1 MNIVFPIEKGVI
13 DINYEDEQVRFSYP
27 MLEPVNII
35 LSKKFLEKGIII
47 LNFVI
52 MIEMGKKYKKIAKG
66 DLKLLTKYFMEGK
79 NNYENWITIKPF
91 SRQLENLGVQ
101 SDLLKNDQGNGK
113 IYATIELKDPVEDFK
128 KKVGLYQVDKGQ
140 SSTENIPKKIEFLD
154 NLSDV
159 SISILDTKEEDRE
172 GLELEQF
179 IEYEY
184 IEGLKLLLQNDYKNI
199 LPNDFVKLR
208 QLNEILYGKY
218 IDLSNAYNET
228 LYSLTSLNEEM
239 RQQAKK
245 YYDEY
250 KLLKKDVYNGRIELK
265 KQSEELQ
272 LEIKENNQENLNI
285 KEDIDKYI
293 SEKKQFKSLLGIN
306 EEEEEEKKDEN
317 IMDENDI
324 LIHLL
329 KNLSEKGYD
338 IYKDANLSEKE
349 LKLIEGSFDIKN
361 KNNENVNKDI
371 NKIEENKNNT
381 NKKEDKNNLDN
392 KEENKENIDMNKEEK
407 KNENLNEKGGI
418 SSGKKNENGMEEYD
432 YDYDNDDIK
441 ENFELGNQVVSLIEK
456 DVNDLYL
463 KKIIEQI
470 KIDQINAITYNFE
483 KENEDNPHEITLKIE
498 NGELYCIDGTKFSA
512 WLIKNFSAQ

>member
-1 MNIVFPIEKGVI
+1 
-13 DINYEDEQVRFSYP
+13 
-27 MLEPVNII
+27 
-35 LSKKFLEKGIII
+35 
-47 LNFVI
+47 
-52 MIEMGKKYKKIAKG
+52 MIEIGKKYKKIAKG
-66 DLKLLTKYFMEGK
+66 DLKLLTKYFLDGK
-79 NNYENWITIKPF
+79 NIYENWINIKPF
-91 SRQLENLGVQ
+91 TRQLENLGVQ
-101 SDLLKNDQGNGK
+101 SDLLQNDKGNGK
-113 IYATIELKDPVEDFK
+113 IYATIELKDPLDEFK
-128 KKVGLYQVDKGQ
+128 KKVGVFGEAPNPDLGVGQ
-140 SSTENIPKKIEFLD
+140 NENFLKKMEFND

-228 LYSLTSLNEEM
+228 LYSISSLNEEI

-245 YYDEY
+245 YYEEY

-272 LEIKENNQENLNI
+272 LEIKDNNKENSDI
-285 KEDIDKYI
+285 KEEMEKYI
-293 SEKKQFKSLLGIN
+293 NEKKQFKSLLGIN
-306 EEEEEEKKDEN
+306 EEEENKKEQKEEEKDN
-317 IMDENDI
+317 TSYENDM
-324 LIHLL
+324 LINLL
-329 KNLSEKGYD
+329 KNLSSQGYD
-338 IYKDANLSEKE
+338 IFKGANLTEE
-349 LKLIEGSFDIKN
+349 EMRLIEGTFDMNNMNENENINQKVENIINSSEKKESDINNMNNNNMNSEKKENAEINPEEEKIEKEDNAPDN
-361 KNNENVNKDI
+361 KN
-371 NKIEENKNNT
+371 EENG
-381 NKKEDKNNLDN
+381 
-392 KEENKENIDMNKEEK
+392 EE
-407 KNENLNEKGGI
+407 
-418 SSGKKNENGMEEYD
+418 MEEYD
-432 YDYDNDDIK
+432 YNNEDIK

-470 KIDQINAITYNFE
+470 KIDQINAITYTFE
-483 KENEDNPHEITLKIE
+483 KESDDNPHEITLKIE
-498 NGELYCIDGTKFSA
+498 NGELFCIDGTKFSA

>member
-1 MNIVFPIEKGVI
+1 
-13 DINYEDEQVRFSYP
+13 
-27 MLEPVNII
+27 
-35 LSKKFLEKGIII
+35 
-47 LNFVI
+47 

-66 DLKLLTKYFMEGK
+66 DLKLLTKYFLEGK

-91 SRQLENLGVQ
+91 TRQLENLGVQ
-101 SDLLKNDQGNGK
+101 SDLLKNDQANGK
-113 IYATIELKDPVEDFK
+113 IYATIELKEPIEEFK
-128 KKVGLYQVDKGQ
+128 KKVGLYQVDKDQ
-140 SSTENIPKKIEFLD
+140 STSENIPKKIEFLD

-265 KQSEELQ
+265 KQNEELQ

-306 EEEEEEKKDEN
+306 EEEKEKEEN
-317 IMDENDI
+317 NMNENDI
-324 LIHLL
+324 LINLL

-338 IYKDANLSEKE
+338 IYKDANLTEE
-349 LKLIEGSFDIKN
+349 EMKLIEGTFDIKN
-361 KNNENVNKDI
+361 KINNENGNVNS
-371 NKIEENKNNT
+371 NKKEENKNNL
-381 NKKEDKNNLDN
+381 NLKEDKINFDN
-392 KEENKENIDMNKEEK
+392 IEENKENIDINMEEN
-407 KNENLNEKGGI
+407 KNENLKENERI
-418 SSGKKNENGMEEYD
+418 SSGKKEENENEEYD

-470 KIDQINAITYNFE
+470 KIDQINAITYKFE

-498 NGELYCIDGTKFSA
+498 NGDLYCIDGTKFSE
-512 WLIKNFSAQ
+512 

>member
-1 MNIVFPIEKGVI
+1 
-13 DINYEDEQVRFSYP
+13 
-27 MLEPVNII
+27 
-35 LSKKFLEKGIII
+35 
-47 LNFVI
+47 

-66 DLKLLTKYFMEGK
+66 DLKLLTKYFLDGK
-79 NNYENWITIKPF
+79 NIYENWINIKPF
-91 SRQLENLGVQ
+91 IRQLENLGVQ
-101 SDLLKNDQGNGK
+101 SNLLQDDKGNGK
-113 IYATIELKDPVEDFK
+113 IYATIELKDPLDEFK
-128 KKVGLYQVDKGQ
+128 KKVGVYTKAD
-140 SSTENIPKKIEFLD
+140 STDVGGVKNENIPKKIEFTD

-228 LYSLTSLNEEM
+228 LYSLSSLNEEI

-245 YYDEY
+245 YYEEY

-272 LEIKENNQENLNI
+272 LEIKDNNKENSDI
-285 KEDIDKYI
+285 KEELEKYI
-293 SEKKQFKSLLGIN
+293 TEKKQFKSLLGIN
-306 EEEEEEKKDEN
+306 EEEKENKNEQKEENKDN
-317 IMDENDI
+317 ENDM
-324 LIHLL
+324 LINLL
-329 KNLSEKGYD
+329 KNLSEQGYD
-338 IYKDANLSEKE
+338 IFKGANLTEE
-349 LKLIEGSFDIKN
+349 EMKLIEGTFDIN
-361 KNNENVNKDI
+361 NMNENENINQKNDNENNNTGKKEDNINNMNNSNFKSNKKENDEMNPEEEKNEKEEI
-371 NKIEENKNNT
+371 TQENKN
-381 NKKEDKNNLDN
+381 
-392 KEENKENIDMNKEEK
+392 EENGEE
-407 KNENLNEKGGI
+407 L
-418 SSGKKNENGMEEYD
+418 EEYD
-432 YDYDNDDIK
+432 YDNEDIK

-470 KIDQINAITYNFE
+470 KIDQINAISYIFE
-483 KENEDNPHEITLKIE
+483 KENDDNPHEITLKIE

-512 WLIKNFSAQ
+512 WLIKNFAVQ

>member
-1 MNIVFPIEKGVI
+1 MSIVFPIEKGVI

-265 KQSEELQ
+265 KQNEELQ

-293 SEKKQFKSLLGIN
+293 SEKKQFKRLLGIN
-306 EEEEEEKKDEN
+306 EVEEKKDEN
-317 IMDENDI
+317 NMDENDI

-338 IYKDANLSEKE
+338 IYKDANLTEEE

>member
-1 MNIVFPIEKGVI
+1 
-13 DINYEDEQVRFSYP
+13 
-27 MLEPVNII
+27 MLEPVNIT
-35 LSKKFLEKGIII
+35 LNKKFLEKGMII
-47 LNFVI
+47 LNFVL

-66 DLKLLTKYFMEGK
+66 DLKLLTKYFLDGK
-79 NNYENWITIKPF
+79 NIYENWINIKPF
-91 SRQLENLGVQ
+91 TRQLENLGVQ
-101 SDLLKNDQGNGK
+101 SDLLQDDKGNGK
-113 IYATIELKDPVEDFK
+113 IYATIELKDPVEEFK
-128 KKVGLYQVDKGQ
+128 KKVGVYT
-140 SSTENIPKKIEFLD
+140 TETTDGGGVKNENFSKKIEFND

-228 LYSLTSLNEEM
+228 LYSLSSLNEEI

-245 YYDEY
+245 YYEEY

-272 LEIKENNQENLNI
+272 LEIKDNNKENSDI
-285 KEDIDKYI
+285 KEDMEKYI
-293 SEKKQFKSLLGIN
+293 TEKKQFKSLLGIN
-306 EEEEEEKKDEN
+306 EEEDKKEQKEENKGN
-317 IMDENDI
+317 NSDENDM
-324 LIHLL
+324 LINLL
-329 KNLSEKGYD
+329 KNLSAQGYD
-338 IYKDANLSEKE
+338 IFKGANLTEE
-349 LKLIEGSFDIKN
+349 EMKLIEGTFDI
-361 KNNENVNKDI
+361 NNINEKENINQKD
-371 NKIEENKNNT
+371 ENNNNNT
-381 NKKEDKNNLDN
+381 EKKDEKINDMNNDQMNLDKKENAEINPEEDKNKKEEITPEIKN
-392 KEENKENIDMNKEEK
+392 EENGEEF
-407 KNENLNEKGGI
+407 
-418 SSGKKNENGMEEYD
+418 EEYD
-432 YDYDNDDIK
+432 YDNEDIK

-470 KIDQINAITYNFE
+470 KIDQINAITYTFE
-483 KENEDNPHEITLKIE
+483 KENDDNPHEITLKIE

-512 WLIKNFSAQ
+512 WLIKNFSVQ

>member
-1 MNIVFPIEKGVI
+1 
-13 DINYEDEQVRFSYP
+13 
-27 MLEPVNII
+27 
-35 LSKKFLEKGIII
+35 
-47 LNFVI
+47 

-79 NNYENWITIKPF
+79 NIYENWITIKPF
-91 SRQLENLGVQ
+91 VRQLENLGVQ
-101 SDLLKNDQGNGK
+101 SDLLKDDQGNGK
-113 IYATIELKDPVEDFK
+113 IYATIQLKDPIDEFK
-128 KKVGLYQVDKGQ
+128 KKVNLFQ
-140 SSTENIPKKIEFLD
+140 SNSGISQNDYLPKKIEFLD
-154 NLSDV
+154 NLSDA

-228 LYSLTSLNEEM
+228 LYSLSSLNEEI

-265 KQSEELQ
+265 KQNEELQ

-293 SEKKQFKSLLGIN
+293 SEKKQFKKLLGIN
-306 EEEEEEKKDEN
+306 GEEKTEN
-317 IMDENDI
+317 ENEKEKNNDMNENDI
-324 LIHLL
+324 LIYLL
-329 KNLSEKGYD
+329 QNLLDKGYD
-338 IYKDANLSEKE
+338 IYKDANLTEE
-349 LKLIEGSFDIKN
+349 EMKLIEDSFDIKN
-361 KNNENVNKDI
+361 KNMNSNMEQNED
-371 NKIEENKNNT
+371 NKNIE
-381 NKKEDKNNLDN
+381 KKGDIKNNSEM
-392 KEENKENIDMNKEEK
+392 KENKENIDINIEEEKTENAKENEEIPSEK
-407 KNENLNEKGGI
+407 KNQ
-418 SSGKKNENGMEEYD
+418 NENEE

-463 KKIIEQI
+463 QKIIEQI
-470 KIDQINAITYNFE
+470 KIDQINAITYTFD

>member
-1 MNIVFPIEKGVI
+1 
-13 DINYEDEQVRFSYP
+13 
-27 MLEPVNII
+27 
-35 LSKKFLEKGIII
+35 
-47 LNFVI
+47 
-52 MIEMGKKYKKIAKG
+52 MIEIGKKYKKIAKG
-66 DLKLLTKYFMEGK
+66 DLKLLTKYFLDGK
-79 NNYENWITIKPF
+79 NIYENWINIKPF
-91 SRQLENLGVQ
+91 TRQLENLGVQ
-101 SDLLKNDQGNGK
+101 SDLLQNDKGNGK
-113 IYATIELKDPVEDFK
+113 IYATIELKDPLDEFK
-128 KKVGLYQVDKGQ
+128 KKVGVFGEAPNPDLGVGQ
-140 SSTENIPKKIEFLD
+140 NENFLKKMEFND

-228 LYSLTSLNEEM
+228 LYSISSLNEEI

-245 YYDEY
+245 YYEEY

-272 LEIKENNQENLNI
+272 LEIKDNNKENSDI
-285 KEDIDKYI
+285 KEEMEKYI
-293 SEKKQFKSLLGIN
+293 NEKKQFKSLLGIN
-306 EEEEEEKKDEN
+306 EEEENKKEQKEEEKDN
-317 IMDENDI
+317 TSYENDM
-324 LIHLL
+324 LINLL
-329 KNLSEKGYD
+329 KNLSSQGYD
-338 IYKDANLSEKE
+338 IFKGANLTEE
-349 LKLIEGSFDIKN
+349 EMKLIEGTFDMNNMKENENINQKVENIINSSEKKESDINNMNNNNMNSEKKENAEINPEEEKIEKEDNAPDN
-361 KNNENVNKDI
+361 KN
-371 NKIEENKNNT
+371 EENG
-381 NKKEDKNNLDN
+381 
-392 KEENKENIDMNKEEK
+392 EE
-407 KNENLNEKGGI
+407 
-418 SSGKKNENGMEEYD
+418 MEEYD
-432 YDYDNDDIK
+432 YDNEDIK

-470 KIDQINAITYNFE
+470 KIDQINAITYTFE
-483 KENEDNPHEITLKIE
+483 KESDDNPHEITLKIE
-498 NGELYCIDGTKFSA
+498 NGELFCIDGTKFSA

>member
-1 MNIVFPIEKGVI
+1 
-13 DINYEDEQVRFSYP
+13 
-27 MLEPVNII
+27 MLEPINIV
-35 LSKKFLEKGIII
+35 LNKKFLEKGIII

-52 MIEMGKKYKKIAKG
+52 MIEIGKKYKKIAKG
-66 DLKLLTKYFMEGK
+66 DLKLLTKYFLDGK
-79 NNYENWITIKPF
+79 NIYENWINIKPF
-91 SRQLENLGVQ
+91 TRQLENLGVQ
-101 SDLLKNDQGNGK
+101 SDLLQNDKGNGK
-113 IYATIELKDPVEDFK
+113 IYATIELKDPLDEFK
-128 KKVGLYQVDKGQ
+128 KKVGVFGEAPNPDLGVGQ
-140 SSTENIPKKIEFLD
+140 NENFLKKMEFND

-228 LYSLTSLNEEM
+228 LYSISSLNEEI

-245 YYDEY
+245 YYEEY

-272 LEIKENNQENLNI
+272 LEIKDNNKENSDI
-285 KEDIDKYI
+285 KEEMEKYI
-293 SEKKQFKSLLGIN
+293 NEKKQFKSLLGIN
-306 EEEEEEKKDEN
+306 EEEENKKEQKEEEKDN
-317 IMDENDI
+317 TSYENDM
-324 LIHLL
+324 LINLL
-329 KNLSEKGYD
+329 KNLSSQGYD
-338 IYKDANLSEKE
+338 IFKGANLTEE
-349 LKLIEGSFDIKN
+349 EMKLIEGTFDMNNVNENENINQKVENIINSSEKKESDINNMNNNNMNSEKKENAEINPEEEKIEKEDNAPDN
-361 KNNENVNKDI
+361 KN
-371 NKIEENKNNT
+371 EENG
-381 NKKEDKNNLDN
+381 
-392 KEENKENIDMNKEEK
+392 EE
-407 KNENLNEKGGI
+407 
-418 SSGKKNENGMEEYD
+418 MEEYD
-432 YDYDNDDIK
+432 YDNEDIK

-470 KIDQINAITYNFE
+470 KIDQINAITYTFE
-483 KENEDNPHEITLKIE
+483 KESDDNPHEITLKIE
-498 NGELYCIDGTKFSA
+498 NGELFCIDGTKFSA

>member
-35 LSKKFLEKGIII
+35 LSKKFLEKGIIM

-140 SSTENIPKKIEFLD
+140 SPTENIPKKIEFLD

-265 KQSEELQ
+265 KQNEELQ

-293 SEKKQFKSLLGIN
+293 SEKKQFKRLLGIN
-306 EEEEEEKKDEN
+306 EVEEKKDEN
-317 IMDENDI
+317 NMDENDI

-338 IYKDANLSEKE
+338 IYKDANLTEEE

>member
-1 MNIVFPIEKGVI
+1 
-13 DINYEDEQVRFSYP
+13 
-27 MLEPVNII
+27 
-35 LSKKFLEKGIII
+35 
-47 LNFVI
+47 
-52 MIEMGKKYKKIAKG
+52 MIEMGKKYKK
-66 DLKLLTKYFMEGK
+66 M
-79 NNYENWITIKPF
+79 
-91 SRQLENLGVQ
+91 Q
-101 SDLLKNDQGNGK
+101 SDLLQDDKGNGK
-113 IYATIELKDPVEDFK
+113 IYATIELKDNLDEFK
-128 KKVGLYQVDKGQ
+128 KKVGVYSPDNVDGGGAKN
-140 SSTENIPKKIEFLD
+140 ENENFSKKIEFND

-228 LYSLTSLNEEM
+228 LYSLSSLNEEI

-245 YYDEY
+245 YYEEY

-265 KQSEELQ
+265 KQNEELQ
-272 LEIKENNQENLNI
+272 LEIKDNNKENSDI
-285 KEDIDKYI
+285 KEDLEKYI

-306 EEEEEEKKDEN
+306 EEEKENKNEQKEENKDN
-317 IMDENDI
+317 ENDM
-324 LIHLL
+324 LINLL
-329 KNLSEKGYD
+329 KNLSEQGYD
-338 IYKDANLSEKE
+338 IFKGANLTEE
-349 LKLIEGSFDIKN
+349 EMKLIEGTFDIN
-361 KNNENVNKDI
+361 NMNENENINQKNDNENNNTGKKEDNINNMNNSNIKSNKKENDEMNPEEEKNEKEEI
-371 NKIEENKNNT
+371 TQENKN
-381 NKKEDKNNLDN
+381 
-392 KEENKENIDMNKEEK
+392 EENGEE
-407 KNENLNEKGGI
+407 L
-418 SSGKKNENGMEEYD
+418 EEYD
-432 YDYDNDDIK
+432 YDNEDIK

-470 KIDQINAITYNFE
+470 KIDQINAITYTFE
-483 KENEDNPHEITLKIE
+483 KENDDNPHEITLKIE

-512 WLIKNFSAQ
+512 WLIKNFAAQ